1 MRREGASDGA
11 KPASVSIRP
20 IKQWA
25 ATRLGADSPLRRLL
39 ETEQETIPASDFV
52 VKLGVWL
59 QLLNVEEGERRHGE

>member
-11 KPASVSIRP
+11 KPASISIRP

-25 ATRLGADSPLRRLL
+25 ATRLGADSPLRRVL
-39 ETEQETIPASDFV
+39 ETEQETIPARDFV

-59 QLLNVEEGERRHGE
+59 QLLEIEGKSR